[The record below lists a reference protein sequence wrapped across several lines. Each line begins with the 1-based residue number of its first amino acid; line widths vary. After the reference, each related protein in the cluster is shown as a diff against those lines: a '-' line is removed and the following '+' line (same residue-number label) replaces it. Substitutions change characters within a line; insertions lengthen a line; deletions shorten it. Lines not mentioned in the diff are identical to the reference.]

1 MESKSF
7 RAVPYWEVLLQ
18 GTRVRERTSETKK
31 EGKPNQ
37 GSVTKLEPLWKNR
50 LLNPKEAYSEQYE
63 IHFRRNV
70 FSLAPI
76 PVGQWFAPQGIT
88 LLHFWVRFPWCRLLC
103 HEKRSPHM
111 GGKRHK
117 FRKWSPAGDCEK
129 SQSDFYSSVLRPM
142 YYSCWED
149 SIIFQLLVQH
159 VHHIIE
165 VSIPILYCV
174 CLELVP

>member
-1 MESKSF
+1 MESESF

-50 LLNPKEAYSEQYE
+50 LFNPKEAYSEQYE

-76 PVGQWFAPQGIT
+76 PVGQQFAPQGIT
-88 LLHFWVRFPWCRLLC
+88 LLHFWVRFPWCLLLC
-103 HEKRSPHM
+103 HQKRSPRM
-111 GGKRHK
+111 GGKRQNSGNGALGVIV
-117 FRKWSPAGDCEK
+117 RRANLISTPRSWDRCITAVE
-129 SQSDFYSSVLRPM
+129 
-142 YYSCWED
+142 ETA
-149 SIIFQLLVQH
+149 
-159 VHHIIE
+159 
-165 VSIPILYCV
+165 
-174 CLELVP
+174 